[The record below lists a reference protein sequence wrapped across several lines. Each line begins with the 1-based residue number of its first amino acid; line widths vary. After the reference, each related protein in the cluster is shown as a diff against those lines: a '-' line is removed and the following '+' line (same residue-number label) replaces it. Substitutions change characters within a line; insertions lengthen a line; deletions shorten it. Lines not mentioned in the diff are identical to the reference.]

1 MQKPDSSPEGPSSD
15 GNIELRLHDLE
26 QMFNSMDASPF
37 REKDLDA
44 DAEEF
49 IVSWAKELP
58 AHRPISLIVYLEQA
72 PGGIDPRET
81 LRKAIH
87 HYFRYRSEL
96 CRRELR
102 QLLAQGR
109 MSLVIG
115 LAFLSVCVT
124 ASELV
129 ARLGDAPIYDVAREG
144 LVIGGWVAMWRPM
157 QIFLY
162 DWWPLRRLGRLY
174 DRLATMQIAVQ
185 TLGLDKA
192 GVEE

>member
-1 MQKPDSSPEGPSSD
+1 MQDPETSPPSPSSD
-15 GNIELRLHDLE
+15 GSIELRLHDLE

-37 REKDLDA
+37 HEKDLDA

-49 IVSWAKELP
+49 IISWAKELP
-58 AHRPISLIVYLEQA
+58 AHRPISLVVHLEQA
-72 PGGIDPRET
+72 TPGADPRAT

-109 MSLVIG
+109 VSLVIG
-115 LAFLSVCVT
+115 LAFLSLCVT

-129 ARLGDAPIYDVAREG
+129 ARLDDAPIYDVAREG

-162 DWWPLRRLGRLY
+162 DWWPLRRLRRLY
-174 DRLATMQIAVQ
+174 DRLGAMDITVRMP
-185 TLGLDKA
+185 GLDTA
-192 GVEE
+192 AAPE

>member
-37 REKDLDA
+37 HEKDLDA

-58 AHRPISLIVYLEQA
+58 AHRPISLVVYLEQA

-115 LAFLSVCVT
+115 LAFLSLCVT

-162 DWWPLRRLGRLY
+162 DWWPLRRLRRLY

-192 GVEE
+192 GVQE

>member
-1 MQKPDSSPEGPSSD
+1 MQESDRSPRRPSAD
-15 GNIELRLHDLE
+15 GAIELRLHDLE

-37 REKDLDA
+37 HEKDLDA

-58 AHRPISLIVYLEQA
+58 AQRPISLVVYLEQA
-72 PGGIDPRET
+72 PAGTDPRET

-96 CRRELR
+96 SRRELR

-109 MSLVIG
+109 ASLIIG
-115 LAFLSVCVT
+115 LAFLSLCVT

-129 ARLGDAPIYDVAREG
+129 ARLGEATIYGVAREG

-162 DWWPLRRLGRLY
+162 DWWPLRRLRLLY
-174 DRLATMQIAVQ
+174 ERLATMEISVR
-185 TLGLDKA
+185 TRGVEKA
-192 GVEE
+192 GARE